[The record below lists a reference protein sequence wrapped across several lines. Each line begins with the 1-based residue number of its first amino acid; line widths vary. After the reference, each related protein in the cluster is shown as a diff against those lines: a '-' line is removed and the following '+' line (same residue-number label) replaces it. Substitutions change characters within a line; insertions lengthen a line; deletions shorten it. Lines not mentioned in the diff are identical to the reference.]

1 MEYIIYS
8 GIGHSIPWYWSSK
21 GMITSTLLI
30 FLYQGGGA
38 MIVNVLS
45 NCKVVDVRY
54 DDNNLSTDISL
65 TIEVDEKI
73 VTVDLSLTKTKTIS
87 WSVQD
92 N

>member
-1 MEYIIYS
+1 
-8 GIGHSIPWYWSSK
+8 
-21 GMITSTLLI
+21 
-30 FLYQGGGA
+30 
-38 MIVNVLS
+38 MIVNVFS

-87 WSVQD
+87 WSFQD